1 MSPTNG
7 TDERLAET
15 LRALGTPSASVPAL
29 HPDLARE
36 LGALQ
41 AVSPRRPLRQL
52 VLFAIVSLSV
62 AGGLLLVLALRR
74 DLELLPRGWL
84 IAYGAGWF
92 LGFLGLG
99 AMALLPAPGQVSP
112 RWRAAGIAAVGT
124 GAAFVLAGLVFAR
137 STPASTMAPATAGGL
152 WDFGRACLGLGLI
165 TAITP
170 MILGGLF
177 LRGAAPVGARSVA
190 WALGAAGGALGG
202 LLLHLH
208 CPIADH
214 LHLGL
219 IHGGVVVIG
228 GVLSALIVDRLLR
241 P

>member
-7 TDERLAET
+7 GDERLAET
-15 LRALGTPSASVPAL
+15 LRGLGAPGASVPPL
-29 HPDLARE
+29 HPDLERE
-36 LGALQ
+36 LGSLQ

-52 VLFAIVSLSV
+52 ALFSLVSLSV
-62 AGGLLLVLALRR
+62 AGGLLAVLTLRR
-74 DLELLPRGWL
+74 DLELLPRAWL
-84 IAYGAGWF
+84 IAYSAGWF

-99 AMALLPAPGQVSP
+99 ALALLPARHQVSP
-112 RWRAAGIAAVGT
+112 RWRAAGIAALGA
-124 GAAFVLAGLVFAR
+124 GAAFVVVGLLLAR
-137 STPASTMAPATAGGL
+137 STTESTMAPATAGGL
-152 WDFGRACLGLGLI
+152 WDFGRACLSLGLV

-170 MILGGLF
+170 VLLGTLF
-177 LRGAAPVGARSVA
+177 LRGAAPVGARWVG

-214 LHLGL
+214 LHLGV
-219 IHGGVVVIG
+219 IHGGVVVIAG
-228 GVLSALIVDRLLR
+228 LLSALIVDRLLR